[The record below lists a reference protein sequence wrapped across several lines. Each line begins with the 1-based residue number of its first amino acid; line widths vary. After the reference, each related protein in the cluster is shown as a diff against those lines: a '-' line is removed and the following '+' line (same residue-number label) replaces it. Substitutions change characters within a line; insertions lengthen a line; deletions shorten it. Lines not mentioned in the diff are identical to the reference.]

1 MTNAIPTFANVTE
14 ANDWMA
20 EAIADEECVDG
31 YRFAF
36 DDDAEA
42 VSKYEAI
49 HSNGCCGFFD
59 ADIVVDGR
67 TARIGCNYG
76 H

>member
-1 MTNAIPTFANVTE
+1 MTNAIPTFATVTE
-14 ANDWMA
+14 ANDWMGA
-20 EAIADEECVDG
+20 AIADEDCVDG

-42 VSKYEAI
+42 VAKYDAI

-59 ADIVVDGR
+59 AAIIVDGR
-67 TARIGCNYG
+67 PAMIGCNYG